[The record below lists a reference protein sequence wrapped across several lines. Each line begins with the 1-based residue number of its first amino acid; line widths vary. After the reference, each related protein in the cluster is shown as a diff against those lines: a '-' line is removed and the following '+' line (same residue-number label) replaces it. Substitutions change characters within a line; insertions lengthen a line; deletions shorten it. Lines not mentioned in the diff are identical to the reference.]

1 MQKSEEKR
9 KEAIMRLRWSNVL
22 GFVMLAPA
30 LLVDKAVFLYVRH
43 NSMTI
48 AIAYVVVG
56 LCLSSWRGAVRQHT

>member
-1 MQKSEEKR
+1 
-9 KEAIMRLRWSNVL
+9 MRLRWSNVL

-56 LCLSSWRGAVRQHT
+56 LCLSSWRGAVRQQA